1 MANVNDFLG
10 KLKNGLKANRYKVII
25 NVPAGVTGD
34 SQTISLMVRA
44 ATVPAFEVGIVEVNY
59 KGSLL
64 KVSGDRRP
72 AGEWAVTGAL
82 NAGTNP
88 AEFKKM
94 AETWAQLCYD
104 SGDPSVYYG
113 DATIEVLTPDTNE
126 TTVLKYKISGLWI
139 ANSGEISLGDDT
151 TDEIAT
157 IDISFQ
163 YNDIEPVA

>member
-10 KLKNGLKANRYKVII
+10 KLKNGLRSNRYKVIV

-72 AGEWAVTGAL
+72 AGEWTVTGAL
-82 NAGTNP
+82 NGGSNP
-88 AEFKKM
+88 AEFKRM
-94 AETWAQLCYD
+94 AETWAQLCFE
-104 SGDPSVYYG
+104 SGDPTEYYG
-113 DATIEVLTPDTNE
+113 DATIEVLTPDADE
-126 TTVLKYKISGLWI
+126 TTVLKYKLDGVWI
-139 ANSGEISLGDDT
+139 ANSGEISLSDDT

-157 IDISFQ
+157 IDLSFQ
-163 YNDIEPVA
+163 YNDIKPVA